1 MDRMLDA
8 PVDMLQSVPDIGPVV
23 AQSVR
28 DFAEESHNRSLIS
41 RLAAAGVNME
51 SQAPELSDQPGP
63 LSGKVFVLTGTLE
76 SMSRD
81 EAQARLEQ
89 LGARV
94 SGSVSKKTSC
104 VVAGADA
111 GSKLEKAQQLGIE
124 TLDEQGFLALIMKHQ
139 R

>member
-1 MDRMLDA
+1 
-8 PVDMLQSVPDIGPVV
+8 
-23 AQSVR
+23 
-28 DFAEESHNRSLIS
+28 
-41 RLAAAGVNME
+41 ME
-51 SQAPELSDQPGP
+51 SQAPELFDEPGP